1 MMSARW
7 KLLTGAIAALGV
19 LAATTAC
26 SGPPA
31 DDNEILVY
39 NAQYEPLTRQWVEEF
54 TRETGIRVTLRNG
67 DDIDLARQVVAED
80 AASPADV
87 LLTEHAPA
95 MAMVEHAGLFAA
107 LEPDTLAQ
115 VPEQY
120 RPSAGTW
127 IGTGAHAT
135 VFDYNPAELPAEGL
149 PASLLDLQQPQ
160 WRGRWTV
167 ATAGADFQAL
177 VAGLLALRGEQDT
190 VAWLRGM
197 KDNAVSSGNAV
208 AAMRRVD
215 SGQVGGGVVCSGD
228 WYRDQA
234 GTRENSG
241 NTALHY
247 FRNQDPGAF
256 VSISGAGVL
265 KSSEK
270 SAAAQRFV
278 RFITGRTGQEVL
290 VRGDSM
296 AYPVGAGVPAN
307 PVLPPLDS
315 LQAPRIDPNAL
326 DAEQVIRLTAE
337 AGLQ

>member
-1 MMSARW
+1 MSARR

-26 SGPPA
+26 SSEPA

-39 NAQYEPLTRQWVEEF
+39 NAQYEPLTRQWVDAF
-54 TRETGIRVTLRNG
+54 MRETGIRVTLRNG

-80 AASPADV
+80 AESPADV
-87 LLTEHAPA
+87 LLTGNAPV
-95 MAMVEHAGLFAA
+95 MALVDRSGLFAD
-107 LEPDTLAQ
+107 LEPPTLAQ

-120 RPSAGTW
+120 RSSTGRW

-135 VFDYNPAELPAEGL
+135 VFDYSVAELPADRL

-160 WRGRWTV
+160 WKGRWTI
-167 ATAGADFQAL
+167 ATSGADFQAL

-190 VAWLRGM
+190 AAWLRGL
-197 KDNAVSSGNAV
+197 KDNAVPSGIAV
-208 AAMRRVD
+208 AAMKRVD
-215 SGQVGGGVVCSGD
+215 NGQVDGGVISHDD

-234 GTRENSG
+234 AVRENSG

-265 KSSEK
+265 KSSK
-270 SAAAQRFV
+270 RSAAAQRFV
-278 RFITGRTGQEVL
+278 HFVTGRIGQEVL
-290 VRGDSM
+290 QRSDSW

-307 PVLPPLDS
+307 PALPPLDS
-315 LQAPRIDPNAL
+315 LAAPRIDPSTL
-326 DAEQVIRLTAE
+326 DAERVIRLTTE
-337 AGLQ
+337 AGLR

>member
-1 MMSARW
+1 MSARR

-19 LAATTAC
+19 LTATTAC
-26 SGPPA
+26 SSTPA

-39 NAQYEPLTRQWVEEF
+39 NAQYEPLTRQWVEAF
-54 TRETGIRVTLRNG
+54 TKETGIRVTLRNG
-67 DDIDLARQVVAED
+67 DDIDLARQVVSED

-87 LLTEHAPA
+87 LLTENAPA
-95 MAMVEHAGLFAA
+95 MALVDRSGLFAE
-107 LEPDTLAQ
+107 LEPPTLAQ

-120 RPSAGTW
+120 RPSSGRW

-135 VFDYNPAELPAEGL
+135 VFDYNIGKLPAEQL

-160 WRGRWTV
+160 WKGRWTV
-167 ATAGADFQAL
+167 PTSGADFQAL

-190 VAWLRGM
+190 AAWLRGM
-197 KDNAVSSGNAV
+197 KENAVSSGIAV

-215 SGQVGGGVVCSGD
+215 IGQVDGGVIYHDD

-234 GTRENSG
+234 AARANSG

-265 KSSEK
+265 KSSK
-270 SAAAQRFV
+270 KAAAAQRFV
-278 RFITGRTGQEVL
+278 RFVTGRIGQEVL
-290 VRGDSM
+290 ARGDSM
-296 AYPVGAGVPAN
+296 AYPVGSGVPAN

-315 LQAPRIDPNAL
+315 LQAPRIDPSTL
-326 DAEQVIRLTAE
+326 DAEQAIRLTTE